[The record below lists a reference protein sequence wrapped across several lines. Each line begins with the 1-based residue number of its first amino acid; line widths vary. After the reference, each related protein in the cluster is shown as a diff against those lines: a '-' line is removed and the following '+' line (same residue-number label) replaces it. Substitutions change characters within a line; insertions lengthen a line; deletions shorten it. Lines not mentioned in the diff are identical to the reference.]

1 MDAWGHLPGEGGD
14 AWERMSGSSGDAWNR
29 LAGESG
35 DAWERLVAPLLPLI
49 YVWLTLQRRTNVFDL
64 DRRSAEFT
72 LQPRTLAIT
81 GPASTDFTLKQ
92 RSMFMTVGK
101 RSVEFTLPE
110 A

>member
-1 MDAWGHLPGEGGD
+1 MDAWGHLPGAGGD

-35 DAWERLVAPLLPLI
+35 DAWERLVVPLLPLI
-49 YVWLTLQRRTNVFDL
+49 YVWLTLQRRTNELALAQRTMD
-64 DRRSAEFT
+64 FT
-72 LQPRTLAIT
+72 LQPRVLAIA
-81 GPASTDFTLKQ
+81 GPASTTFTLGNRPMSLTLQ
-92 RSMFMTVGK
+92 S